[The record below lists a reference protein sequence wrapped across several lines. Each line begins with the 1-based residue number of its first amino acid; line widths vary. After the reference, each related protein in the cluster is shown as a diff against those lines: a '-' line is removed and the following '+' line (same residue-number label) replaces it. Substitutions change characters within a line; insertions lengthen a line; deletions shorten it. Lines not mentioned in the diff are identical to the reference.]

1 MSEQEVK
8 GSKLKAGDVIRD
20 PEGNLARVSRVRMID
35 QTRLRLETDIGVRV
49 IARGEKILVISP

>member
-35 QTRLRLETDIGVRV
+35 QTRLRLETDLGVRV
-49 IARGEKILVISP
+49 IARGEKFLVISP